1 MPFDYRNTSF
11 REWTR
16 SGFMDHLHGHRS
28 LVLTPFQ
35 DLFFRVLSKCYIDS
49 RKGCSLNVRLTKQ
62 KGFKLSEDKK
72 DKLASNWTF
81 PIFTLI
87 WFLNFATSVGEAR
100 VASKSRKQ
108 NVFAIIFGYIWILF
122 LCNKTKCI
130 CKYLEWS
137 FMQQDKM
144 YVHETWTQIFMK
156 TTFLLCFQILLF

>member
-1 MPFDYRNTSF
+1 MVKDHFQNIF
-11 REWTR
+11 LFVWTPPKCCI
-16 SGFMDHLHGHRS
+16 DWK
-28 LVLTPFQ
+28 
-35 DLFFRVLSKCYIDS
+35 KCY
-49 RKGCSLNVRLTKQ
+49 
-62 KGFKLSEDKK
+62 KLSEDKK

-156 TTFLLCFQILLF
+156 TTFLLCFPNLVVLRQFFHTYVIKGLI